1 MKYGQGVLTCSIF
14 IQILQNLSA
23 ISPKNHALAHIQAMN
38 SAGGYN
44 RALTLRVMFMN
55 QAHPYEQ
62 LTPDLVLD
70 AIESTGLMT
79 DARILALNSY
89 DTLNVHM

>member
-1 MKYGQGVLTCSIF
+1 MR
-14 IQILQNLSA
+14 
-23 ISPKNHALAHIQAMN
+23 KNTTGCYRHCDNALIQAQFT
-38 SAGGYN
+38 GGRYN
-44 RALTLRVMFMN
+44 RRSLLRAAVMT

-62 LTPDLVLD
+62 LTPDMVLD
-70 AIESTGLMT
+70 AIDSTGFLT